1 MDWEPLWTGDA
12 KEAPERV
19 LSLRKL
25 FRVNRKSGPHTP
37 EGGREQQSKR
47 ELSSGYPY
55 TKTHRPP
62 PLSLTGCLTR
72 TTLIPTG
79 SGQFQSSPRA
89 FLGTHPPAELTT
101 LLCRA
106 QGHLLAQP
114 CPVFLFPLL
123 LPTLSSA
130 SAGPVSKW
138 HRLGIPERL
147 TSGDLLT
154 VYPHLTMPCRLRQ
167 FPWCLWPQGS
177 Q

>member
-37 EGGREQQSKR
+37 EGREAAVQER
-47 ELSSGYPY
+47 AELWLPLHQN
-55 TKTHRPP
+55 TRPP

-130 SAGPVSKW
+130 SAGPVSKG
-138 HRLGIPERL
+138 HRRGIPERL

-154 VYPHLTMPCRLRQ
+154 VYLHLGMPCRLRQ